1 MSTDAVASVD
11 DALTAVESGRGAVV
25 IAERSGVMGRGAITD
40 YAIAASE
47 CRGITVAYGRATR
60 ADRAAPLSTLV
71 ATLSGSETTRPA
83 TADLGDLNGNRL
95 ASLDRLRERLVR
107 LSAGRRLVL
116 CLDDFHLA
124 DELTA
129 LALRVLVPAL
139 SSSPV
144 LWLLVSRPSLASTAV
159 RGVVDALA
167 ASGAQRV
174 TIGRLTA
181 AELKRLC
188 EMVLGAPPDEDV
200 LEVAAGGGG
209 DPHLT
214 EELVRWLHTAG
225 HVEVLDRQAKL
236 RADAELLP
244 MPAGVARKM
253 RTRLS
258 DLSEPV
264 LTLLETGALL
274 GRTFTVHE
282 VAGLTQRPATEFVG
296 PVTEAIEAGVLTPES
311 SGLRFRSELVQ
322 KALYA
327 GLDEPVRM
335 ALHREAAM
343 VVRAEGRDPEE
354 VLDHL
359 VRGGRGSLGESIDL
373 LWEEVRRNAEK
384 KPKVAAR
391 LALRLLHL
399 LGDAHPMAE
408 ELTVEAVRLL
418 SVTGDGRLA
427 WELAERAVHRAAD
440 ADTATTM
447 VRTLAELAEPAHDWG
462 SDNAVAEYTRLV
474 LARPDLTP
482 VHRAE
487 LRAVQAYSLARS
499 DANIALAEQAAEDS
513 LAAGSALGL
522 GEAIMLGSAAKGLT
536 ALRRGEFSRSLSLTR
551 AAVRAGDRIGPRAQQ
566 RHPRLWLCRPL
577 MALDRFDEVA
587 STLTLARREARH
599 LGTSWSTPTWHHHW
613 ARMWAARGA
622 FCEAETDAEAGVRAA
637 REQPAGALLSRL
649 LCLLGE
655 VRTCLGRLDEAD
667 ANLREAENLAKSGTG
682 AQAAHLTWR
691 RVLWL
696 WAAGREDEAAEIAS
710 GLQAATDP
718 VTFTATG
725 GPLIAPVMVKLA
737 LRRGD
742 RRRADEVVRTAR
754 DLAGRNPGVTSTAAA
769 EAHATGLADADL
781 GAIISAAEM
790 HRISG
795 RRPARVIALRDAA
808 ELALSHGEH
817 DRAQSLI
824 DEATRI
830 HKSWG
835 DGQGD
840 PLPASNEAG
849 PSPDVDGG
857 TEMIPAV
864 SPALWSNLTETELRV
879 ARLVARGMTNKAVA
893 AHLTLSRHTVDTHV
907 RNTFTKLRVTNRV
920 ELALQVIAYEQ
931 GRHAPD

>member
-1 MSTDAVASVD
+1 MSTEAVACVD
-11 DALTAVESGRGAVV
+11 DALATVESGRGAVV
-25 IAERSGVMGRGAITD
+25 IAERSGVMGKGAITE
-40 YAIAASE
+40 YAINASR
-47 CRGITVAYGRATR
+47 CRGITVAHGRATR
-60 ADRAAPLSTLV
+60 ADRAASLSTLV
-71 ATLSGSETTRPA
+71 ATLSGSEWTRQA
-83 TADLGDLNGNRL
+83 TADLGNLDGNRL
-95 ASLDRLRERLVR
+95 ASLDRLRERLIR
-107 LSAGRRLVL
+107 LSAQRPLVL
-116 CLDDFHLA
+116 CLDDFHHA

-129 LALRVLVPAL
+129 LSLRVLVPAL
-139 SSSPV
+139 ASSPV
-144 LWLLVSRPSLASTAV
+144 LWLLVSRPSLAPPAV

-167 ASGAQRV
+167 AEGARRV

-188 EMVLGAPPDEDV
+188 EAILGAVPDEDV

-209 DPHLT
+209 DPMLT
-214 EELVRWLHTAG
+214 EELVRWLLSAG
-225 HVEVLDRQAKL
+225 QVEVRDRQAKL
-236 RADAELLP
+236 LPDAELLP
-244 MPAGVARKM
+244 MPEAVAQKM
-253 RTRLS
+253 RARLS

-264 LTLLETGALL
+264 VTLLETGAVL

-282 VAGLTQRPATEFVG
+282 VAGLTGRPATELVG
-296 PVTEAIEAGVLTPES
+296 PVTEAIEAGVLSPEPA
-311 SGLRFRSELVQ
+311 GLRFRSELVR

-335 ALHREAAM
+335 ALHREAAT
-343 VVRAEGRDPEE
+343 VVRAEGREPDD

-359 VRGGRGSLGESIDL
+359 VRSGRGSLGESIDL
-373 LWEEVRRNAEK
+373 LWAEVRRNAER

-391 LALRLLHL
+391 LVLRLLHL

-408 ELTVEAVRLL
+408 SLTVEAVRLL

-462 SDNAVAEYTRLV
+462 GDNAVAEYTRLA

-482 VHRAE
+482 VHRTE

-499 DANIALAEQAAEDS
+499 DDDIALAERAADDS

-536 ALRRGEFSRSLSLTR
+536 ALRRGEFDRSLTLTR
-551 AAVRAGDRIGPRAQQ
+551 AAVSAADRIGPRAQQ

-622 FCEAETDAEAGVRAA
+622 FSEAETDAEAGVRAA

-655 VRTCLGRLDEAD
+655 VRVSLGRLEEAD
-667 ANLREAENLAKSGTG
+667 ANLREAEALAEGG
-682 AQAAHLTWR
+682 ARAHVAHLTWR
-691 RVLWL
+691 RALWL
-696 WAAGREDEAAEIAS
+696 WAAGREDEAAEVAN
-710 GLQAATDP
+710 GLHAATDP
-718 VTFTATG
+718 VAFTATG
-725 GPLIAPVMVKLA
+725 GPMIAPVLVKLT

-742 RRRADEVVRTAR
+742 RPRADEIVRTAR
-754 DLAGRNPGVTSTAAA
+754 DLAARNPGVTSTAAA
-769 EAHATGLADADL
+769 AAHAAGLNEGDL
-781 GAIISAAEM
+781 GALTSAAEL

-795 RRPARVIALRDAA
+795 RRPARALALRDAG
-808 ELALSHGEH
+808 ELAMGLGDHE
-817 DRAQSLI
+817 RAQGLT

-830 HKSWG
+830 HRSWSNG
-835 DGQGD
+835 HGEQA
-840 PLPASNEAG
+840 PAETPVAVS
-849 PSPDVDGG
+849 
-857 TEMIPAV
+857 TEMIPPV
-864 SPALWSNLTETELRV
+864 SRARWSNLTETELRV
-879 ARLVARGMTNKAVA
+879 ARLVAQGLTNKAVA
-893 AHLTLSRHTVDTHV
+893 AQLTLSRHTVDTHV
-907 RNTFTKLRVTNRV
+907 RNTFTKLQVTNRV
-920 ELALQVIAYEQ
+920 ELALRVIAYEQ
-931 GRHAPD
+931 GRHALD